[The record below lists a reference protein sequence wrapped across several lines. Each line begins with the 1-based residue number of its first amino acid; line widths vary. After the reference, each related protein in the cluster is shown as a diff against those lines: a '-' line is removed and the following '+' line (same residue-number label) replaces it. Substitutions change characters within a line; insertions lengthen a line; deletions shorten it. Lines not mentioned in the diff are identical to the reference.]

1 MSKYEIATAKQ
12 KAQRRDAKLLI
23 RSAKSTPTPFSASMS
38 LAFHQ
43 GQLYSSNIN
52 FNDFFF
58 FLEHLP
64 SSGSWASFG
73 EQKYNL
79 KS

>member
-12 KAQRRDAKLLI
+12 KAQRSDAKLLI

-38 LAFHQ
+38 HAFHQ

-58 FLEHLP
+58 FWSTFQALDLGQALEN
-64 SSGSWASFG
+64 
-73 EQKYNL
+73 KNIT
-79 KS
+79 

>member
-23 RSAKSTPTPFSASMS
+23 RSAKSRPTPFSASMS

-58 FLEHLP
+58 FWSTFQAPGLGQALEN
-64 SSGSWASFG
+64 
-73 EQKYNL
+73 KNIT
-79 KS
+79 